1 MGGRILSRQVQAC
14 SVTGPGFRPEIFPPK
29 EMPRPLLQTTYPWSM
44 SKKSAISLPATTE
57 LRRLTIGDVAREAGV
72 SRTTVSHSLND
83 RGIVDPVTRAK
94 VKLIA
99 EQLGYRPNLR
109 AQRLRTGRANCIAL
123 FSSMPFAVAGGTSR
137 LGFMME
143 IAAIAA
149 EAALEKGLALML
161 VPSLASSRELLDG
174 LDIDGA
180 LVIEPV
186 ADDPQILRLKERG
199 VSIVCIGRQ
208 PSTTTPLPYVDLQP
222 ALTGRLLFE
231 HLYAQGAR
239 RIALLI
245 GAQSRYSYLEVERV
259 YQEFVHE
266 KNLPCLISK
275 ADESGGEESGRHTC
289 MQLMADHPKID
300 AICVPVD
307 AFATGALKALRAL
320 EKRVPDD
327 VMLVTRY
334 DGLRARNSEPPMTAV
349 NLHLEEVASLAVE
362 LLFEHICAD
371 HRRGMV
377 MGPTPQ
383 IIARKSTMPERHSQQ
398 FR

>member
-1 MGGRILSRQVQAC
+1 M
-14 SVTGPGFRPEIFPPK
+14 
-29 EMPRPLLQTTYPWSM
+29 
-44 SKKSAISLPATTE
+44 PATTE
-57 LRRLTIGDVAREAGV
+57 LRRLTIRDVAREAGV
-72 SRTTVSHSLND
+72 SLTTVSHSLND
-83 RGIVDPVTRAK
+83 RGYVDPATRAK
-94 VKLIA
+94 VKRIA

-149 EAALEKGLALML
+149 EAALAKGLALML
-161 VPSLASSRELLDG
+161 VPSLESSRELLDG

-208 PSTTTPLPYVDLQP
+208 LSTTTPLPYVDLQP
-222 ALTGRLLFE
+222 ALTGRLLLE

-239 RIALLI
+239 RISLLI

-259 YQEFVHE
+259 YQEFVRD
-266 KNLPCLISK
+266 KNLPCFISK
-275 ADESGGEESGRHTC
+275 ADESGGEESGRLTC
-289 MQLMADHPKID
+289 MQLMADHPEID

-307 AFATGALKALRAL
+307 AFATGALRALRAL

-371 HRRGMV
+371 RRRDVV

-383 IIARKSTMPERHSQQ
+383 IIARKSTMR
-398 FR
+398 